1 VGRVRKRNA
10 WVAAGAAVL
19 LAVGGSASWLTTPAA
34 LTPPDG
40 TSTTTLNTCRLGELL
55 HFGFVGFGPRGDA
68 PIRFTGAS
76 LVGVDPGLT
85 VDGIDAVKVDETP
98 SGRIL
103 MAASESDWATL
114 GQGITLRPVTDV
126 ALDPHSDKSQ
136 WWLVARVRSRV
147 AGQAETNGI
156 RITYT
161 VGIRSGSV
169 TFPYRTVSNCAA
181 STAN

>member
-1 VGRVRKRNA
+1 VRKRNA
-10 WVAAGAAVL
+10 WIAAGAAVL
-19 LAVGGSASWLTTPAA
+19 LAVGGFARWFTAPAA
-34 LTPPDG
+34 LTAPEG
-40 TSTTTLNTCRLGELL
+40 TATITLNACRVGESL

-85 VDGIDAVKVDETP
+85 VDGIDAAKVDETP

-103 MAASESDWATL
+103 MAATDSDWATL
-114 GQGITLRPVTDV
+114 GQGIPLHAVTDV
-126 ALDPHSDKSQ
+126 TLDPHSDKSQ
-136 WWLVARVRSRV
+136 WWLVARVRSQV
-147 AGQAETNGI
+147 AGQVATNGI

-161 VGIRSGSV
+161 VGIRSAAV

-181 STAN
+181 Q